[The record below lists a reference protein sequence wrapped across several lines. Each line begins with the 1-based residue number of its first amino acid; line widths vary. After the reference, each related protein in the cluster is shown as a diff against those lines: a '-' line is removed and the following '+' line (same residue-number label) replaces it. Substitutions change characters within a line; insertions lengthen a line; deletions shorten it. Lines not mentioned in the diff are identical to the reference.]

1 MAVVLARNWWLL
13 GLRGLLA
20 VIFGLLTIFN
30 PWSSLQILILFFGAF
45 ALVDGIFAIIAGATA
60 PKGNKRWGWLIGGG
74 ILGIFIGL
82 LTLFAPLAAA
92 FGLVF
97 VIAFWAIAIGATQIF
112 TAIRLRKEIEGEFW
126 MILGGAVSI
135 LFGILAFLSP
145 LAGALAVTF
154 GIGIYALVF
163 GVMLLISALRLR
175 KWRMS

>member
-1 MAVVLARNWWLL
+1 MAVVLAKNWWLL

-30 PWSSLQILILFFGAF
+30 PWASLQVLILVFGAF

-60 PKGNKRWGWLIGGG
+60 PKGSKRWGWLIAGG
-74 ILGIFIGL
+74 IMGILIGL
-82 LTLFAPLAAA
+82 LTLFAPMAAA

-97 VIAFWAIAIGATQIF
+97 VIAFWAIVIGITQII

-126 MILGGAVSI
+126 MILGGAVSV
-135 LFGILAFLSP
+135 LFGILALVSP

-154 GIGIYALVF
+154 TIGIYAVVF
-163 GVMLLISALRLR
+163 GAMMLIIAFRLR
-175 KWRMS
+175 KWRTG